1 MNERG
6 EEGGKECVEKN
17 RRGRQWEGWREG
29 GREGGQDTRRDSVTN
44 LSSSW
49 YSTVLN
55 GSGSDRISMD
65 SLTAMIL
72 KGKGVC
78 SRSSVHCAAS
88 GSMES
93 SSATLTTLGWSD
105 TKTSMRVL
113 ASSTE
118 AAMSL
123 LLCCP
128 KASGWS
134 V

>member
-1 MNERG
+1 MY
-6 EEGGKECVEKN
+6 EEKG
-17 RRGRQWEGWREG
+17 RGR
-29 GREGGQDTRRDSVTN
+29 DNVTD

-49 YSTVLN
+49 YNTVLR

-65 SLTAMIL
+65 SLTAMML

-78 SRSSVHCAAS
+78 SRSSVHCADN
-88 GSMES
+88 GSMEF
-93 SSATLTTLGWSD
+93 SSATFITLGWSD
-105 TKTSMRVL
+105 TKTSMRML
-113 ASSTE
+113 ASSTD

-134 V
+134 VYGIARMTYGNNSSNDSKKVK